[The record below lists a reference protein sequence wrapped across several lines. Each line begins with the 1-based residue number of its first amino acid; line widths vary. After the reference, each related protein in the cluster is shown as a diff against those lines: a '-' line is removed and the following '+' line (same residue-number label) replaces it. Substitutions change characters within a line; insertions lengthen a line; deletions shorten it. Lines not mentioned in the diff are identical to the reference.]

1 MFKLYNNVFR
11 PYQEAAYTVLELVK
25 SDPENWK
32 TILVKIPIK
41 QIPERFII
49 AGEPEQLEKRLQ
61 DISKTNAISKSKKPE
76 RNINMLVRYDLI
88 KKL

>member
-1 MFKLYNNVFR
+1 MFKLYNNVLEM

-49 AGEPEQLEKRLQ
+49 AGEPEQ
-61 DISKTNAISKSKKPE
+61 N
-76 RNINMLVRYDLI
+76 
-88 KKL
+88 